1 MMERDHHSQ
10 LSIRQQARLLDVNRN
25 RLDPRPRISE
35 EDRRLMRALDELHTR
50 WPVFGQRK
58 LMIELRRCGWPVGRK
73 RVRRLMGVMGLEA
86 IAPKPRT
93 SLPSADHKKYPYLL
107 RDLQVTRPD
116 QVWCADITYLPIHGG
131 FAYLVAIMDWHSR
144 AVLAWRISNT
154 LEAGFCVAAY
164 REALEIAGGPPGI
177 MNTDQG
183 VQFTGSAWIT
193 AVEGSGARVSMDG
206 KGRWLDNVF
215 IERLWRSL
223 KCEDLYLRDYGNL
236 VELERGV
243 KTWFNDYN
251 HHRIHQGLAYARPWE
266 IYRLEKNL
274 AQAA

>member
-1 MMERDHHSQ
+1 MMERAHSQ
-10 LSIRQQARLLDVNRN
+10 LSLRRQARLLAVNRN

-35 EDRRLMRALDELHTR
+35 EDRRIMRDLDELHTR
-50 WPVFGQRK
+50 WPVYGQRK
-58 LMIELRRCGWPVGRK
+58 LMFELGRRGWRIGRK
-73 RVRRLMGVMGLEA
+73 RVRRLMRRLGLEA

-93 SLPSADHKKYPYLL
+93 SQPSAEHKKYPYLL
-107 RDLQVTRPD
+107 RDLPVTRPD
-116 QVWCADITYLPIHGG
+116 QVWCADITYIPMHEG

-164 REALEIAGGPPGI
+164 QAAVRAAGGAPEI

-183 VQFTGSAWIT
+183 VQFTGRAWIA

-206 KGRWLDNVF
+206 RGRWLDNVF

-223 KCEDLYLRDYGNL
+223 KCEDIYLRDYGNL
-236 VELERGV
+236 VALETGV
-243 KTWFNDYN
+243 RRWLNDYN
-251 HHRIHQGLAYARPWE
+251 HERIHQALAYARPWE
-266 IYRLEKNL
+266 VYRPEKNL

>member
-1 MMERDHHSQ
+1 MMEREHSQ
-10 LSIRQQARLLDVNRN
+10 LSLRRQAQLLAVNRN
-25 RLDPRPRISE
+25 RLEARPRITE
-35 EDRRLMRALDELHTR
+35 EDRRLMRDLDELHTR
-50 WPVFGQRK
+50 WPVYGQRK
-58 LMIELRRCGWPVGRK
+58 LQFELGRRGWRTGRK
-73 RVRRLMGVMGLEA
+73 RVRRLMRHMGLEA

-93 SLPSADHKKYPYLL
+93 SLPSPDHKKYPYLL
-107 RDLQVTRPD
+107 RDLPVTRPD
-116 QVWCADITYLPIHGG
+116 QVWCADITYIPIQGG

-164 REALEIAGGPPGI
+164 QAALQMAGGPPAI

-183 VQFTGSAWIT
+183 VQFTGRQWIS
-193 AVEGSGARVSMDG
+193 AVEGSGAQVSMDG

-223 KCEDLYLRDYGNL
+223 KCEDIYLRDYADL

-243 KTWFNDYN
+243 NHWFGDYN
-251 HHRIHQGLAYARPWE
+251 HHRIHQHLAYARPWE
-266 IYRLEKNL
+266 VYRPKKNL
-274 AQAA
+274 AHAA

>member
-1 MMERDHHSQ
+1 MERAHSQ
-10 LSIRQQARLLDVNRN
+10 LSLRQQAQLLAVNRN
-25 RLDPRPRISE
+25 RLEPRSRITE
-35 EDRRLMRALDELHTR
+35 EDQRLMRDLDELHTR
-50 WPVFGQRK
+50 WPVYGPRK
-58 LMIELRRCGWPVGRK
+58 LQFELGRRGWQVGRK
-73 RVRRLMGVMGLEA
+73 RVRRLMRLMGLEA

-93 SLPSADHKKYPYLL
+93 SQPSPEHKKYPYLL
-107 RDLQVTRPD
+107 RELAVERPD
-116 QVWCADITYLPIHGG
+116 QVWCADLTYIRLHGG

-164 REALEIAGGPPGI
+164 QEAVRAAGGVPGI

-183 VQFTGSAWIT
+183 VQFTGREWIS

-206 KGRWLDNVF
+206 RGRWLDNVF

-223 KCEDLYLRDYGNL
+223 KCEDIYLRDYGDL
-236 VELERGV
+236 VALETGV
-243 KTWFNDYN
+243 RRWLNDYN
-251 HHRIHQGLAYARPWE
+251 HERIHQGLAYARPWDV
-266 IYRLEKNL
+266 YRPEKNL